1 MGKKR
6 ILVLGATGMAGHM
19 VYYYLKEPGRYEMYS
34 LVFRTRL
41 TDDSL
46 VCDVRDQNA
55 LRKVFG
61 QVKPDIAINCIGALV
76 KESKTNPDNAIYLNA
91 YLPHFLKRLCDET
104 RGRLI
109 HISTDCVFSGEK
121 GNYAEDDFRDADD
134 TYGRSKALG
143 EIINEK
149 DCTLRTSIIGPE
161 LKVNGSGLFHWFMQQ
176 KGQVSGYTNAIWS
189 GVTTLELAKAI
200 EKVIENDLAGLFHVT
215 NGIPVSKFNLLNL
228 FREIW
233 NRGDIEVNPYKK
245 HYANKSLKKS
255 SGFDFQVP
263 SYYNMCKD
271 LKSWANKHKGTF

>member
-1 MGKKR
+1 MGKKK

-19 VYYYLKEPGRYEMYS
+19 VYNYLKETGRYEMHN
-34 LVFRTRL
+34 LVFRTKL
-41 TDDSL
+41 TDDSI
-46 VCDVRDQNA
+46 VCDVRDQND
-55 LRKVFG
+55 LLQVFR

-104 RGRLI
+104 GGRLI
-109 HISTDCVFSGEK
+109 HISTDCVFSGER

-134 TYGRSKALG
+134 VYGRSKALG

-176 KGQVSGYTNAIWS
+176 KGQVNGYTKAIWS

-200 EKVIENDLAGLFHVT
+200 KKVIENDLSGLFHVT
-215 NGIPVSKFNLLNL
+215 NGIPISKFNLLNL
-228 FREIW
+228 IREIW
-233 NRGDIEVNPYKK
+233 NRGDVEVIPYEKY
-245 HYANKSLKKS
+245 YANKSLKKS
-255 SGFDFQVP
+255 SRFDFQVP
-263 SYYNMCKD
+263 SYSIMGKD